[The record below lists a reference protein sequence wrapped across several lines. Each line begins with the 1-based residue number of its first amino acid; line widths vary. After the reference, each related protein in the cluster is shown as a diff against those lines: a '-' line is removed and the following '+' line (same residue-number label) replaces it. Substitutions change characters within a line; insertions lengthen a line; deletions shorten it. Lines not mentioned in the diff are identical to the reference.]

1 MSKNTAELKLFSF
14 CQENKNNI
22 NMLGAS
28 IPRPSQIGPI
38 CTFTSSIN
46 FHLPAYFIFDRLLVS
61 ITQETPNEI
70 LLSKQKS
77 ICPIR
82 NACENIS
89 ICNIII
95 THKGSNYPIP
105 VNPWTKHHPSF
116 LTFPANLNHIS
127 GIEKFQAWKDLICSL
142 AGSIQILDASIL
154 VSAGSIQP
162 YWHWLDLSRIH

>member
-14 CQENKNNI
+14 CQETKNNI

-70 LLSKQKS
+70 L
-77 ICPIR
+77 IYRIR
-82 NACENIS
+82 NERRNMS
-89 ICNIII
+89 LCNTMII
-95 THKGSNYPIP
+95 TQKESNRPIS
-105 VNPWTKHHPSF
+105 VDHCTKNKHP
-116 LTFPANLNHIS
+116 LRVTTM
-127 GIEKFQAWKDLICSL
+127 
-142 AGSIQILDASIL
+142 ILGL
-154 VSAGSIQP
+154 K
-162 YWHWLDLSRIH
+162 R